1 MMWRCKFEY
10 KKFFGSIT
18 IFCSPRNL
26 RKIHSAACGLK
37 KYYLRQNFLIFVLR
51 LPPFFKG
58 GCSAAAGQEGF
69 KLKWRGEGLN
79 FVMKQVKVALFK
91 GNVPKGQRV

>member
-1 MMWRCKFEY
+1 MMWRYKFEY

-58 GCSAAAGQEGF
+58 GFPPINIGGQEGF
-69 KLKWRGEGLN
+69 SLKWRGEG
-79 FVMKQVKVALFK
+79 
-91 GNVPKGQRV
+91 